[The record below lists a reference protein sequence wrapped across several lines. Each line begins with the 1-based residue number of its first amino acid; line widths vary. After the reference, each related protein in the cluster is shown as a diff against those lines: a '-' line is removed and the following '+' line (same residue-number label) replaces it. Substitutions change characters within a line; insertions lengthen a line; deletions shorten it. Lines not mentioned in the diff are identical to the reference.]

1 MSGSTSKPE
10 AVRVVE
16 AGRRLGDDER
26 LDGVPVAEAV
36 EVVEEDAGFLR
47 RPKAWRS
54 ALGFFREEQ
63 KRVMEDNPSWPELP
77 MYAAL
82 ETKFDQPGSVKDQ
95 DAARAEAWEQLSS
108 EAKQPYV
115 DASSADKEVYK
126 RELAEFERV

>member
-1 MSGSTSKPE
+1 MSGSTSTPE
-10 AVRVVE
+10 
-16 AGRRLGDDER
+16 
-26 LDGVPVAEAV
+26 VPVAEAA

-63 KRVMEDNPSWPELP
+63 TRVMEDNPSWPELP

-95 DAARAEAWEQLSS
+95 DAAMAEAWS
-108 EAKQPYV
+108 EVIPVFAV
-115 DASSADKEVYK
+115 
-126 RELAEFERV
+126 LAVIAAA